1 MLLCGELQPDDTD
14 EQQPHE
20 NEPRD
25 SDRLLEGQNAHDDGA
40 PANACPSP
48 GGGGQHRY
56 YTTPPQQSQAILHRN
71 KCSKKQLVTHG
82 DMWYTILSRIY
93 SFSRRR
99 GGVTMGLHDGHRQR
113 SKRRYLALG
122 AEGMEDHQLLELL
135 LFYAIPRQDTNE
147 TAHRLIQRFGSLQG
161 VLHAA
166 PEELTSV
173 EGVGENAAVLVRLVG
188 DMALRA
194 RCSSLPQKV
203 LNSPDRTG
211 AYFMELLAG
220 EKKEMLY
227 QVCLDAKGKLLTCR
241 CISKGSVA
249 ASPVSVRQ
257 VVENAL
263 YAGASSIILA
273 HNHPSGVAL
282 PSQQDLLVT
291 RQIQEALSPLNI
303 RLADHVV
310 VADSDYVSMAES
322 GLLAR

>member
-1 MLLCGELQPDDTD
+1 MTGSFLQGI
-14 EQQPHE
+14 
-20 NEPRD
+20 N
-25 SDRLLEGQNAHDDGA
+25 
-40 PANACPSP
+40 
-48 GGGGQHRY
+48 
-56 YTTPPQQSQAILHRN
+56 
-71 KCSKKQLVTHG
+71 
-82 DMWYTILSRIY
+82 
-93 SFSRRR
+93 
-99 GGVTMGLHDGHRQR
+99 
-113 SKRRYLALG
+113 
-122 AEGMEDHQLLELL
+122 HQ
-135 LFYAIPRQDTNE
+135 
-147 TAHRLIQRFGSLQG
+147 IQRFGSLQG

-310 VADSDYVSMAES
+310 VQASHS
-322 GLLAR
+322 GLLFSDQVVRQVAGFLRGGGFEHAVEPPAV